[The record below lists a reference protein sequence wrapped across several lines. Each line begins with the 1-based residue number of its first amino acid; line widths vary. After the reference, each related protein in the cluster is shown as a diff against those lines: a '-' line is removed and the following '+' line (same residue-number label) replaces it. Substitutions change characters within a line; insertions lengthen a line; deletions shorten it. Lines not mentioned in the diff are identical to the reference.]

1 MIQLRRRKL
10 FIYGLPIILAL
21 FAADY
26 ACSFIAQ
33 RSLAA
38 GDKSGMHISVRAE
51 RGITGHNT
59 IGIDEGA
66 LGSGSSEHFLHFATL
81 GDWNYTIDSRP
92 SCPKPIQSLSGGH
105 FDCVGFMYPLQ
116 TGDKIKDFCLLR
128 STQTCCYG
136 PRPQFNRYL
145 LVEMKEPVKFQR
157 LTPVMISGKFF
168 VEPKPDDGYIY
179 RMEGDSLSDGG

>member
-1 MIQLRRRKL
+1 MIRLRRRKL
-10 FIYGLPIILAL
+10 LIYGLPIILAL

-26 ACSFIAQ
+26 ACSFIVQ

-38 GDKSGMHISVRAE
+38 GDKSAMQISVRAE

-66 LGSGSSEHFLHFATL
+66 LGSGSGEHFLHFATL

-92 SCPKPIQSLSGGH
+92 SCPKPIQSLSGRH

-116 TGDKIKDFCLLR
+116 TGDKIKDFCLLEARRPAATVPGR
-128 STQTCCYG
+128 SS
-136 PRPQFNRYL
+136 
-145 LVEMKEPVKFQR
+145 
-157 LTPVMISGKFF
+157 ISTSWW
-168 VEPKPDDGYIY
+168 
-179 RMEGDSLSDGG
+179 R